1 MIMENKVSLWL
12 GNYIN
17 AEELNSYINIHYDE
31 DGNTIPSKFQ
41 IDFDIEKYDTDA
53 IESDWISEPCESV
66 DKLLAGFSGDLE
78 IIAKFKPI
86 LKNVDLRRYNSI
98 LLLYN
103 FEYSERDLIG
113 TGMDFIGTVDLE
125 ML

>member
-53 IESDWISEPCESV
+53 IESDRISDCRMH
-66 DKLLAGFSGDLE
+66 AGLSLTTG
-78 IIAKFKPI
+78 
-86 LKNVDLRRYNSI
+86 LRRKQTP
-98 LLLYN
+98 
-103 FEYSERDLIG
+103 EREKY
-113 TGMDFIGTVDLE
+113 TWW
-125 ML
+125 